1 MDNIRLA
8 ENLVTLRKVK
18 KITQEQLADFCGVT
32 KSSVSK
38 WETGESSPDINK
50 LLALSKTFEVTTDW
64 LLSDEDPYEENK
76 TEDRYNY
83 SENAYNQ
90 TRDDNEYFDNQVR
103 ENPLPK
109 ETWVDRVP
117 GALGRMLKRY
127 GWLFGVRLA
136 VGGALFIAIG
146 AIAKFIVGK
155 MLSSF
160 SNMSHSMFDGF
171 GSFTDVTIEG
181 FGNMPEIQES
191 INQGNNMLGSF
202 FEAQQTM
209 IQNNPVSIMGS
220 FIIGLG
226 VVFLIAG
233 IILAIVL
240 KKKSKE

>member
-1 MDNIRLA
+1 MKLNDKIYY
-8 ENLVTLRKVK
+8 LRKRAGMS
-18 KITQEQLADFCGVT
+18 QEELASTVGV
-32 KSSVSK
+32 SRQAVSK

-50 LLALSKTFEVTTDW
+50 LLALSKTFDVTTDW

-83 SENAYNQ
+83 SENAYNR
-90 TRDDNEYFDNQVR
+90 TRNNNEYFDNQVR

-127 GWLFGVRLA
+127 GWIFGVRLA
-136 VGGALFIAIG
+136 VGGALFIAMG
-146 AIAKFIVGK
+146 IVVRVIVNAMMGTF
-155 MLSSF
+155 SSISNSMF
-160 SNMSHSMFDGF
+160 SNLPSGFPGGGMFN
-171 GSFTDVTIEG
+171 SFLET
-181 FGNMPEIQES
+181 
-191 INQGNNMLGSF
+191 
-202 FEAQQTM
+202 QQSM